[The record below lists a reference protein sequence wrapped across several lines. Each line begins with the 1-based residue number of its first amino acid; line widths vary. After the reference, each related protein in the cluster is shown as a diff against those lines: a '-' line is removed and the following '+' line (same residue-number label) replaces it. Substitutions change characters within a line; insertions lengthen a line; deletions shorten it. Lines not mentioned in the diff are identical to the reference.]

1 MSSGMGKGYWL
12 NPENLK
18 FVQVERHEISAKDK
32 HDQKALGL
40 SKEQMLVLDLVKGSE
55 DAIRLKAVKVGLIR
69 LRDTADGVHVQF
81 YAERGEVSSFLDAVL
96 YIVKKTELKNA
107 WTISI
112 ENMHPSAK
120 DYASL
125 PMEEFKSSIEDGK
138 AIMKES
144 RKRR

>member
-12 NPENLK
+12 NPETQK

-40 SKEQMLVLDLVKGSE
+40 SKEQMLVLDLAKGDE
-55 DAIRLKAVKVGLIR
+55 DSIRLKAVKVGLIR
-69 LRDTADGVHVQF
+69 LRDTTDGVHVQF
-81 YAERGEVSSFLDAVL
+81 YAERNEVHGFLEAISFM
-96 YIVKKTELKNA
+96 IKKTELKTS

-125 PMEEFKSSIEDGK
+125 PMEEFMSSIEDGK

-144 RKRR
+144 RKRK